1 MGDTTNA
8 SNITDIADFAG
19 QEQIDEQKAS
29 HLLGGQQAEQSER
42 SLIPIC
48 KRFLRQRCTF
58 GETCKFLHPSDLTYE
73 NRNEIRI
80 SEGNNDENLNG
91 KVNAVTGF
99 GEIEN
104 VNENQIQIQ
113 IERRC
118 KYIIHK
124 QRRCKMLA
132 LINEGNF
139 CHYHQNLSNES
150 STMPSKISSK
160 CEEETHISPINKRVS
175 ASHKRMRNPASSLK
189 SPEPVVFESNG
200 DADNID
206 RRLVLDIGCARG
218 VWLAELRNSE
228 LESHSYIQTH
238 SHTRSHYLGL
248 ELRSEL
254 AVQANNDFLH
264 DNCVFFRAMN
274 CKYEKHWQEL
284 LKSRLNQS
292 GKYNEIFIAI
302 QFPDPW
308 AKSKHRRRRL
318 VDEKFVR
325 LLIKY
330 FFIENDFN
338 EANENNENNED
349 EEDKENS
356 RHCGENH
363 GENCKDKG
371 NDDDAG
377 EHECNDN
384 DVIENTDNAVGKD
397 FQFQADS
404 KVGNENW
411 EIGPFENVNVK
422 GIRLDLYISSD
433 RHDLFDEMKS
443 EIEKVFMQVIAVRNE
458 KLRKKIEYTFEEL
471 NSHPLKI
478 GTERDIVC
486 EHLGRIPKR
495 GIFKLKTVLD
505 IIE

>member
-58 GETCKFLHPSDLTYE
+58 GETCKFLHPSELTYE
-73 NRNEIRI
+73 NRNRIRI
-80 SEGNNDENLNG
+80 SEVNTDVKLNG
-91 KVNAVTGF
+91 NPNAVIGL

-104 VNENQIQIQ
+104 VNENQVQIES
-113 IERRC
+113 ERRC
-118 KYIIHK
+118 EYIIHN

-139 CHYHQNLSNES
+139 CHYHKNLLNES
-150 STMPSKISSK
+150 SRISSK
-160 CEEETHISPINKRVS
+160 HEAETHISSVDKRIS
-175 ASHKRMRNPASSLK
+175 ASHKRMRNPGSLLK
-189 SPEPVVFESNG
+189 SPEPVVFESSG
-200 DADNID
+200 DANIYW
-206 RRLVLDIGCARG
+206 RLVVDIGCARG

-228 LESHSYIQTH
+228 LELESHSHNSHIQTH

-254 AVQANNDFLH
+254 AVQANNDVLH

-274 CKYEKHWQEL
+274 CKSEKHWQEL
-284 LKSRLNQS
+284 MKFRLNQF
-292 GKYNEIFIAI
+292 GNYNEIFIAI

-325 LLIKY
+325 LLMKY
-330 FFIENDFN
+330 FLVENNINEENDKN
-338 EANENNENNED
+338 
-349 EEDKENS
+349 EDKEND
-356 RHCGENH
+356 RNRGEND
-363 GENCKDKG
+363 KDKG

-377 EHECNDN
+377 EHEGKCND
-384 DVIENTDNAVGKD
+384 VSANTDNVAKD
-397 FQFQADS
+397 FHCQPDS
-404 KVGNENW
+404 KVGNENCD
-411 EIGPFENVNVK
+411 IKPFENVNVK
-422 GIRLDLYISSD
+422 GKRLNFYISSD
-433 RHDLFDEMKS
+433 RHDLFDEMRS
-443 EIEKVFMQVIAVRNE
+443 EIEKVFMEVIAVRNE
-458 KLRKKIEYTFEEL
+458 KLRNKIECTYEEL

-478 GTERDIVC
+478 GTERDMVC
-486 EHLGRIPKR
+486 EHLGRTPKR
-495 GIFKLKTVLD
+495 GIFKLKTVPD

>member
-1 MGDTTNA
+1 MGDTNNA

-19 QEQIDEQKAS
+19 QEKIDVQKVK
-29 HLLGGQQAEQSER
+29 HFLGGQPVEQSEQLKRSEQSER

-58 GETCKFLHPSDLTYE
+58 GETCKFLHPSELTYE
-73 NRNEIRI
+73 NRNRIRI
-80 SEGNNDENLNG
+80 SEENNDVNLN
-91 KVNAVTGF
+91 VNAVIGF

-104 VNENQIQIQ
+104 VNENQIES
-113 IERRC
+113 ERRC
-118 KYIIHK
+118 EYIIHN

-132 LINEGNF
+132 FINEGNV
-139 CHYHQNLSNES
+139 CHYHKNLSNES
-150 STMPSKISSK
+150 SKISSK
-160 CEEETHISPINKRVS
+160 HEAETHISSVNKRIS
-175 ASHKRMRNPASSLK
+175 ASHKRMRNPGSLLK

-200 DADNID
+200 DANNIN
-206 RRLVLDIGCARG
+206 RRLVVDIGCARG

-228 LESHSYIQTH
+228 LESHSHIQTH

-254 AVQANNDFLH
+254 AAQANNDVLH

-274 CKYEKHWQEL
+274 CKSEKHWQEL

-292 GKYNEIFIAI
+292 GNYNEIFIAI

-325 LLIKY
+325 LLMKY
-330 FFIENDFN
+330 FLVENNTN
-338 EANENNENNED
+338 EENENIEKNED
-349 EEDKENS
+349 EENDRN
-356 RHCGENH
+356 RWVND
-363 GENCKDKG
+363 KDKG

-377 EHECNDN
+377 EHNGNGN
-384 DVIENTDNAVGKD
+384 DVSANTDNVATKD
-397 FQFQADS
+397 FHCQPDS
-404 KVGNENW
+404 KVENENC
-411 EIGPFENVNVK
+411 EIEPFETVNVK
-422 GIRLDLYISSD
+422 GKRLDFYISSD

-458 KLRKKIEYTFEEL
+458 KLRKKIEYTYEEL

-478 GTERDIVC
+478 GTERDMVC
-486 EHLGRIPKR
+486 EHLGRTPKR
-495 GIFKLKTVLD
+495 GIFKLKQCL
-505 IIE
+505 I